1 VKLQRVE
8 LSNEFAAGHSGIRAY
23 ILNEI
28 AVHCLMNG
36 IFGNWPVRKSVSRK
50 LDFSG
55 VGTYVKWAFLEKDP
69 FHLRSA

>member
-28 AVHCLMNG
+28 AVHCLRNG
-36 IFGNWPVRKSVSRK
+36 GLVQW
-50 LDFSG
+50 DFRSG
-55 VGTYVKWAFLEKDP
+55 QMYENRTWLSNPSERIRIIPQGFI
-69 FHLRSA
+69 